1 MKEISKEYLENHQ
14 YLKKIDVIRD
24 SDMSKVILKL
34 ERLKENKKI
43 KYYCVDF
50 IVFDPVKHI
59 GEIQISLWDD

>member
-1 MKEISKEYLENHQ
+1 MKEISKKYIENHQ
-14 YLKKIDVIRD
+14 HLKKIGIIRD

-43 KYYCVDF
+43 KYYCVEF
-50 IVFDPVKHI
+50 IVFDAAKHI